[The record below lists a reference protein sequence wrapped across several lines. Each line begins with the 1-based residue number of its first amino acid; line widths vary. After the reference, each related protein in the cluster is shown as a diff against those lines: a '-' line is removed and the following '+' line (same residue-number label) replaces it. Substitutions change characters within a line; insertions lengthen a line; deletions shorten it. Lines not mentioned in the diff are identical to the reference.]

1 MTLLVNC
8 RIINFKKVFSKIVLI
23 KNIYQIS
30 DNHGG
35 IFNRNAQRLCATIVL
50 LTPPSCWYM
59 LTFRTYQFSKY
70 LKFLFKNEAENFERI
85 RLKLFKRML
94 ILLERTKVTFH
105 VPYEFNSN
113 QIRINSG
120 TLYCTTHLPLMEIGI
135 KLMIENGYPI
145 EVAIAANPSEQMTI
159 SIFGMAVEFPAMKT
173 GPYVL
178 LKTKSIL
185 SKGSSVIVM
194 VDRSGVNDLS
204 PNSMKICRISAAKT
218 VFVFTKLDK
227 KGVIQCWLE
236 EAPFPNCATDGEIQE
251 NLEYL
256 KRTSLEIMRTYI
268 QPKQ

>member
-1 MTLLVNC
+1 MP
-8 RIINFKKVFSKIVLI
+8 SKIVLI

-70 LKFLFKNEAENFERI
+70 LKFLFKNESENFERI
-85 RLKLFKRML
+85 RLKLFLRML
-94 ILLERTKVTFH
+94 VLLKRTKKAFSI
-105 VPYEFNSN
+105 PYEFKSN
-113 QIRINSG
+113 QVSVNQG
-120 TLYCTTHLPLMEIGI
+120 TLYCSTHLPLIEVGI
-135 KLMIENGYPI
+135 KALIENNFPI
-145 EVAIAANPSEQMTI
+145 EVAIAAKPLEDSTI
-159 SIFGMAVEFPAMKT
+159 SILGMEDNFPVIKSDSS
-173 GPYVL
+173 VL
-178 LKTKSIL
+178 LKTKTLL
-185 SKGSSVIVM
+185 SKGSSVYVLI
-194 VDRSGVNDLS
+194 DRLELNDVS
-204 PNSMKICRISAAKT
+204 PNSLKICRISAAKT

-256 KRTSLEIMRTYI
+256 KRISLEIMRTYI

>member
-8 RIINFKKVFSKIVLI
+8 RIINFKKVPSKIVLI
-23 KNIYQIS
+23 KKIHQIS
-30 DNHGG
+30 DNYGG
-35 IFNRNAQRLCATIVL
+35 IFNRNAKLLCATIVL

-85 RLKLFKRML
+85 RLILFLRML
-94 ILLERTKVTFH
+94 IFLKRTKVAFH

-120 TLYCTTHLPLMEIGI
+120 TLYCTTHLPLIEVGI
-135 KLMIENGYPI
+135 KALVEHNFPI
-145 EVAIAANPSEQMTI
+145 EVAIAAKPLEDSTI
-159 SIFGMAVEFPAMKT
+159 SILGMETHFPAIKSDSS
-173 GPYVL
+173 VL
-178 LKTKSIL
+178 LKTKSLL
-185 SKGSSVIVM
+185 SKGASVYVLI
-194 VDRSGVNDLS
+194 DRLELDDLS
-204 PNSMKICRISAAKT
+204 PNSMKICRIATAKA

-236 EAPFPNCATDGEIQE
+236 EAPFPECATDEQIQE

-256 KRTSLEIMRTYI
+256 KNRSDSVMQTYL
-268 QPKQ
+268 K